1 MKKTALLTF
10 AICVGFTLFSQEINR
25 RYDIHHTL
33 VENKGQWPENV
44 LFFSDQL
51 GGNLWI
57 EKGAIMYDI
66 RDYSKLHEEHVTAKP
81 SSRPAPRKSLIKIS
95 FLNADFSNTV
105 VKKDS
110 SYNYFNY
117 FIGNHSKKWASG
129 CRGYHEVIFPAIY
142 PQIDLHFF
150 QEVNETK
157 YEYHIHPGGK
167 ISDIR
172 LKAQGQEKIKLTK
185 EGDLIFQTPQGNVIE
200 EKPYAYQIKNGR
212 IEKIECHFVLQ
223 KNHLSFEI
231 GAYDKNLTLIIDP
244 ILVFAT
250 YDGSITDNFGMTATY
265 ASDGKAFSGGTIYG
279 NAYPT
284 PDPNAWNTTSNL
296 TMTNLPAPVTTD
308 VFISKYSEDGTTMLW
323 TTFIGGGDDTH
334 GTETVHSLIAD
345 PNDNLYLFGATS
357 SADFPIINGY
367 QSIHGGGTPLHV
379 QYNGVQFDSQ
389 GCDIYVAKFSADG
402 HQLLGS
408 TFMGGA
414 QNDGTNYKITSGT
427 YNSFAAYD
435 SLTTNYGDQFRG
447 EIMLDQNGDCIV
459 ASCSRSN
466 DFPVLNAFQ
475 PNNAGIQDGVI
486 FKLSG
491 DLSTLLWSSYF
502 GGSNNDACYSV
513 KVDSS
518 YNIVFS
524 GGTTSTDLPNT
535 AGAYQTTY
543 QGGTADGFVAKIDAA
558 TNTLFR
564 TSYIGTS
571 TYDQAHFVEIDRYDN
586 IYLLGQSV
594 GGNFPVSPGVYSNPN
609 SGQFI
614 CQMPP
619 DLTSITRSTVFGNG
633 TGGLNISP
641 SAFMVDVC
649 GNLYVSGW
657 GANLLQ
663 GVPLSGMPVTAD
675 AFQATPPNGFDFY
688 LFVLERQ
695 MQSLL
700 YATYL
705 GGNSAQE
712 HVDGGTSRFD
722 RKRGV
727 VYQSVC
733 CGCGGF
739 SDFPTTPGA
748 WSNQNL
754 SPNCNNLIFKFDF
767 EIVPD
772 AEFTV
777 NQIEGCAPFE
787 VHFDNFSSDS
797 THFLWDFGNGDTSS
811 IIFNPIVVYDT
822 PGTYIAKLYA
832 MDTVCLL
839 IDSAEITITV
849 HDSLVLKAPN
859 DTVVCSTPN
868 LNLIANSYGT
878 ATTFLWSSNPNFTDT
893 LNNFPTD
900 SIIDVTPSQNSD
912 YYIKITNPWCTK
924 IDTIQVFFVSESLHF
939 SYHETIC
946 KDEKLVITATNS
958 NPSVTFTF
966 DWGEDSILIA
976 GDFTAQATFLPQD
989 STEIF
994 VHAVASNGCIIDDTF
1009 HVNVNYIDPNSIT
1022 VNANPDSI
1030 PEGGSTQLSANF
1042 DGSYNYTWSPSNLV
1056 NSPNALNTTATLDKT
1071 TQFDFIV
1078 TDGVCTLNIPV
1089 LVKVYSYICGA
1100 PYLFIPNAFT
1110 PDASGHNDVLY
1121 IRGPYIKEM
1130 IFRIYNRWGQLV
1142 FESYDQS
1149 KGWNGTYKGKLLDP
1163 DVYDYYLDVTC
1174 LDGQTNII
1182 KGNITLIR

>member
-1 MKKTALLTF
+1 MKKIVSVLLACLLF
-10 AICVGFTLFSQEINR
+10 VNLFSQEIKRN
-25 RYDIHHTL
+25 YDIYHTL
-33 VENKGQWPENV
+33 IENKGQWPENV
-44 LFFSDQL
+44 LFFSDQP

-57 EKGAIMYDI
+57 EKGAVLYDI

-81 SSRPAPRKSLIKIS
+81 SSRPAPKKSLVKLS
-95 FLNADFSNTV
+95 FLNANFENTV
-105 VKKDS
+105 IKKDS
-110 SYNYFNY
+110 SYNYYNY
-117 FIGNHSKKWASG
+117 FIGNDHSKWASD
-129 CRGYHEVIFPAIY
+129 CRGYHEVIFPSIY
-142 PQIDLHFF
+142 PKIDLHFF
-150 QEVNETK
+150 QEVGQTK
-157 YEYHIHPGGK
+157 YEFHVFPQGK
-167 ISDIR
+167 VDDIQ

-185 EGDLIFQTPQGNVIE
+185 DGNIIFQTPQGNVVE
-200 EKPYAYQIKNGR
+200 KKPYAYQIKNGR
-212 IEKIECHFVLQ
+212 IEKIDCHFVLD
-223 KNHLSFEI
+223 KNHISFDI
-231 GAYDKNLTLIIDP
+231 GEYDKNITLVIDP

-308 VFISKYSEDGTTMLW
+308 VFISKYSEDGSTMLW
-323 TTFIGGGDDTH
+323 TSFIGGGDDTH

-389 GCDIYVAKFSADG
+389 GVDIYVAKFSADG

-459 ASCSRSN
+459 ASCSRSI
-466 DFPVLNAFQ
+466 DFPILNAFQ
-475 PNNAGIQDGVI
+475 ATNAGLQDGVV
-486 FKLSG
+486 FKLSS

-535 AGAYQTTY
+535 TGAYQTTY
-543 QGGTADGFVAKIDAA
+543 QGGKADGFVAKINTT
-558 TNTLFR
+558 TNILFR
-564 TSYIGTS
+564 TSYIGTP
-571 TYDQAHFVEIDRYDN
+571 TYDQAFFVEIDRNDN
-586 IYLLGQSV
+586 VYLLGQSV
-594 GGNFPVSPGVYSNPN
+594 GGTFPVSPGVYVNPN

-614 CQMPP
+614 CQMTPN
-619 DLTSITRSTVFGNG
+619 LASITRSTVFGNG
-633 TGGLNISP
+633 SGGINISP

-663 GVPLSGMPVTAD
+663 GVPMSGMPVTAN
-675 AFQATPPNGFDFY
+675 AFQPTPPNGFDFY

-705 GGNSAQE
+705 GGSSAQE

-722 RKRGV
+722 RNRGV

-733 CGCGGF
+733 CGCGGY

-767 EIVPD
+767 EIVPH

-777 NQIEGCAPFE
+777 NQYEGCAPFE

-797 THFLWDFGNGDTSS
+797 TNFLWDFGNGDTTTV
-811 IIFNPIVVYDT
+811 IFNPIYVYDT
-822 PGTYIAKLYA
+822 PGTYTAKLYA
-832 MDTVCLL
+832 KDTICLL
-839 IDSAEITITV
+839 IDSAEITIIV
-849 HDSLVLKAPN
+849 HDSLVLDVPN
-859 DTVVCSTPN
+859 DSVVCAVPN
-868 LNLIANSYGT
+868 INLVANSYGT
-878 ATTFLWSSNPNFTDT
+878 ATTFLWSSNVNFTDT
-893 LNNFPTD
+893 LNTFPND
-900 SIIDVTPSQNSD
+900 SIINVSPSQNSI
-912 YYIKITNPWCTK
+912 YYVKITNPWCTK
-924 IDTIQVFFVSESLHF
+924 IDSVKVLFVSESLNF
-939 SYHETIC
+939 DYPPTIC
-946 KDEKLVITATNS
+946 RGDSLTITATNS
-958 NPSVTFTF
+958 NPLISFTF
-966 DWGEDSILIA
+966 DWGPDSAIVL
-976 GDFTAQATFLPQD
+976 GDNSPQATFLLSD
-989 STEIF
+989 TSSVF
-994 VHAVASNGCIIDDTF
+994 VHAVASNGCVINDTF
-1009 HVNVNYIDPNSIT
+1009 AINVDYIDPNSIT
-1022 VNANPDSI
+1022 ATAHPDSI
-1030 PEGGSTQLSANF
+1030 PKGGTTDLTASFS
-1042 DGSYNYTWSPSNLV
+1042 GNYDHTWMPPNLV
-1056 NSPNALNTTATLDKT
+1056 NTPSALSTNASIDETTNFK
-1071 TQFDFIV
+1071 FIV
-1078 TDGVCTLNIPV
+1078 SDGVCTLEKTV
-1089 LVKVYSYICGA
+1089 VVKTFEFICGQ
-1100 PYLFIPNAFT
+1100 PYIFIPNAFT
-1110 PDASGHNDVLY
+1110 PDGSGHNDILY
-1121 IRGPYIKEM
+1121 IEGPYIEKM
-1130 IFRIYNRWGQLV
+1130 TFRVYNRWGELV
-1142 FESYDQS
+1142 FESHDR
-1149 KGWNGTYKGKLLDP
+1149 KIGWNGIYKGKPLDP

-1174 LDGQTNII
+1174 VDGQTNII
-1182 KGNITLIR
+1182 KGNITLMR